1 MICFVDLEHE
11 NLLNVFSTDF
21 MNDEQGITFLGKAA
35 ALKFRFE
42 EITGQICLLQHYS
55 QITEAKLRKWGIKA
69 LLLSG
74 CRTAWDEYNFDSFR
88 ELFHVI
94 RETDIPTIGFCG
106 GHQFIGYAYD
116 TPSAPMGPLPEGMED
131 PFPDMAPGK
140 MAENMAK
147 ERGFFNVD
155 VLQLDPL
162 FEGLGNRPLLME
174 SHWWEVQDVPPG
186 FTLLASTETC
196 RVQAFK
202 HESRLLYGVQFH
214 PEMYDEEHPDGR
226 VLLKNFFRIA
236 GVIK

>member
-1 MICFVDLEHE
+1 MICFVELEHE
-11 NLLNVFSTDF
+11 SLLNVFSTDF
-21 MNDEQGITFLGKAA
+21 LNDEQGIRFLGDGV

-42 EITGQICLLQHYS
+42 EITGQACLLQRYS
-55 QITEAKLRKWGIKA
+55 QITEAKLREWGIQA

-74 CRTAWDEYNFDSFR
+74 CRTVWDEYKFDRFQ

-94 RETDIPTIGFCG
+94 RETDIPIIGFCG

-116 TPSAPMGPLPEGMED
+116 TPSVPMGPLPEGMAD
-131 PFPDMAPGK
+131 PFPEMAPGK
-140 MAENMAK
+140 MK

-155 VLQLDPL
+155 VLQPDPL

-186 FTLLASTETC
+186 FTLLASTETS
-196 RVQAFK
+196 RVQAIK
-202 HESRLLYGVQFH
+202 HERRLLYGVQFH
-214 PEMYDEEHPDGR
+214 PELYDDEHQDGKM
-226 VLLKNFFRIA
+226 LLKNFFRIA